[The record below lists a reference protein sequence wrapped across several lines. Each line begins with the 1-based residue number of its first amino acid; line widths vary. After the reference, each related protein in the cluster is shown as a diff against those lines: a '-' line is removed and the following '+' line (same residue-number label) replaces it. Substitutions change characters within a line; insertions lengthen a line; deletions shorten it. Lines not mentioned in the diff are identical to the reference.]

1 MTRTIKVT
9 GKSNVQA
16 SPDYTRIS
24 LTISDT
30 LKEYDLCLAKS
41 VEDLNIIVECIKQFG
56 FERTELK
63 TSGFEINRK
72 TESYRDKHNDW
83 KYRFVGYEY
92 TENLN
97 FTFKNDNERLGQILY
112 ALAHLSII
120 PEINI
125 SYFCSDVETIKNQ
138 LLELA
143 IKDAKKKA
151 ELLTK
156 ASGVQLCEILDIDYS
171 WISVSFETDDMKFC
185 KPMML
190 EECCDAAPSY
200 DVDFEPD
207 DVSASDSVRITF
219 RIE

>member
-16 SPDYTRIS
+16 TPDYTRIS

-30 LKEYDLCLAKS
+30 LQEYDLCLAKS
-41 VEDLNIIVECIKQFG
+41 VEDMNLIVECIKQFG
-56 FERTELK
+56 FDRKELK
-63 TSGFEINRK
+63 TSSFDSSRK
-72 TESYRDKHNDW
+72 TESYRDKHDNW
-83 KYRFVGYEY
+83 KYRFIGYEY

-97 FTFKNDNERLGQILY
+97 FTFKNDNERLGKILY

-120 PEINI
+120 PQINI

-151 ELLTK
+151 ELLTS

-171 WISVSFETDDMKFC
+171 WINVSFESDEMKFC
-185 KPMML
+185 QPMAL
-190 EECCDAAPSY
+190 EDCCASAAY

-207 DVSASDSVRITF
+207 DISTSDSVRITF

>member
-9 GKSNVQA
+9 GKSNIKA

-24 LTISDT
+24 LTLSDT
-30 LKEYDLCLAKS
+30 LKEYDACLAKS
-41 VEDLNIIVECIKQFG
+41 VEDMNIIVECIKHFG
-56 FERTELK
+56 FERSELK
-63 TSGFEINRK
+63 TSSFEIDRK
-72 TESYRDKHNDW
+72 MQSYRDKYDNW
-83 KYRFVGYEY
+83 KERFLGYEY

-97 FTFKNDNERLGQILY
+97 FTFKNDNVRLGKILF

-120 PEINI
+120 PEIRI
-125 SYFCSDVETIKNQ
+125 SYFCSDVESIKNQ

-151 ELLTK
+151 ELLTS
-156 ASGVQLCEILDIDYS
+156 ASGVKLCEILDIDYS
-171 WISVSFETDDMKFC
+171 WVNVTLELDDLKLC
-185 KPMML
+185 PAGAL
-190 EECCDAAPSY
+190 QDCCDDAGY

-207 DVSASDSVRITF
+207 DISTSDSVRITF

>member
-16 SPDYTRIS
+16 SPDCTRIS

-41 VEDLNIIVECIKQFG
+41 VEDMNIIVECIKGFG
-56 FERTELK
+56 FERNELK
-63 TSGFEINRK
+63 TSSFEIDRK
-72 TESYRDKHNDW
+72 MQSYRDKYDNW
-83 KYRFVGYEY
+83 KERFLGYEY

-97 FTFKNDNERLGQILY
+97 FTFKNDNERLGKILY
-112 ALAHLSII
+112 ALAHLPII

-125 SYFCSDVETIKNQ
+125 SYFCTDVESIKNQ

-143 IKDAKKKA
+143 IQDAKKKA
-151 ELLTK
+151 ELLTS
-156 ASGVQLCEILDIDYS
+156 ASGVKLCEILDIDYS
-171 WISVSFETDDMKFC
+171 WINVTLESDNMKFC
-185 KPMML
+185 EPMAL
-190 EECCDAAPSY
+190 EDCCAKASY

-207 DVSASDSVRITF
+207 DIYTSDSVRITF

>member
-16 SPDYTRIS
+16 TPDYTRIS
-24 LTISDT
+24 FTISDT
-30 LKEYDLCLAKS
+30 LQEYDLCLAKS
-41 VEDLNIIVECIKQFG
+41 VEDMNLIVECIKQFG
-56 FERTELK
+56 FDRKELK
-63 TSGFEINRK
+63 TSSFDISRK
-72 TESYRDKHNDW
+72 TESYRDKHDNW
-83 KYRFVGYEY
+83 KYRFIGYEY

-97 FTFKNDNERLGQILY
+97 FTFKNDNERLGKILY

-120 PEINI
+120 PQINI

-151 ELLTK
+151 ELLTS

-171 WISVSFETDDMKFC
+171 WINVSFESDEMKFC
-185 KPMML
+185 QPMAL
-190 EECCDAAPSY
+190 EDCCASAAY

-207 DVSASDSVRITF
+207 DISTSDSVRITF

>member
-16 SPDYTRIS
+16 TPDYTRIS

-41 VEDLNIIVECIKQFG
+41 VEDMNIIAECIKGFG
-56 FERTELK
+56 FARNELK
-63 TSGFEINRK
+63 TSSFDISRK
-72 TESYRDKHNDW
+72 TESYRDKHDNW
-83 KYRFVGYEY
+83 KYRFIGYEY

-97 FTFKNDNERLGQILY
+97 FTFKNDNERLGKILY

-120 PEINI
+120 PQINI
-125 SYFCSDVETIKNQ
+125 SYFCSDVERIKNR

-151 ELLTK
+151 ELLTD
-156 ASGVQLCEILDIDYS
+156 ASGVKLCEILDIDYS
-171 WISVSFETDDMKFC
+171 WINVTLESDGMRFC
-185 KPMML
+185 EPMAL
-190 EECCDAAPSY
+190 EDCCASAAY

-207 DVSASDSVRITF
+207 DISTSDSVRITF

>member
-30 LKEYDLCLAKS
+30 LQEYDLCLAKS
-41 VEDLNIIVECIKQFG
+41 VEDMNIIVECIKQFG
-56 FERTELK
+56 FDRKELK
-63 TSGFEINRK
+63 TSSFDINRK
-72 TESYRDKHNDW
+72 TEGYRDKHDNW
-83 KYRFVGYEY
+83 KYRFIGYEY

-97 FTFKNDNERLGQILY
+97 FTFKNDNEKLGRILY

-151 ELLTK
+151 ELLTG
-156 ASGVQLCEILDIDYS
+156 ASGVKLCEILDIDYS
-171 WISVSFETDDMKFC
+171 WINVTFESDNMKFC
-185 KPMML
+185 QPMAL
-190 EECCDAAPSY
+190 EDCCASAAY

-207 DVSASDSVRITF
+207 DISTSDSVRITF

>member
-16 SPDYTRIS
+16 TPDYTRIS

-30 LKEYDLCLAKS
+30 LQEYDLCLAKS
-41 VEDLNIIVECIKQFG
+41 VEDMNLIVECIKQFG
-56 FERTELK
+56 FDRKELK
-63 TSGFEINRK
+63 TSSFDISRK
-72 TESYRDKHNDW
+72 TESYRDKHDNW
-83 KYRFVGYEY
+83 KYRFIGYEY

-97 FTFKNDNERLGQILY
+97 FTFKNDNERLGKILY

-120 PEINI
+120 PQINI

-138 LLELA
+138 LLEFA

-151 ELLTK
+151 ELLTS

-171 WISVSFETDDMKFC
+171 WINVSFESDEMKFC
-185 KPMML
+185 QPMAL
-190 EECCDAAPSY
+190 EDCCASAAY

-207 DVSASDSVRITF
+207 DISTSDSVRITF

>member
-16 SPDYTRIS
+16 TPDYTRIS

-30 LKEYDLCLAKS
+30 LQEYDLCLAKS
-41 VEDLNIIVECIKQFG
+41 VEDMNLIVECIKQFG
-56 FERTELK
+56 FDRKELK
-63 TSGFEINRK
+63 TSSFDISRK
-72 TESYRDKHNDW
+72 TESYRDKHDNW
-83 KYRFVGYEY
+83 KYRFIGYEY

-97 FTFKNDNERLGQILY
+97 FTFKNDNERLGKILY

-120 PEINI
+120 PQINI

-151 ELLTK
+151 ELLTS

-171 WISVSFETDDMKFC
+171 WINVSFESDEMKFC
-185 KPMML
+185 QPMAL
-190 EECCDAAPSY
+190 EDCCASAAY

-207 DVSASDSVRITF
+207 DISTSDSVRITF

>member
-1 MTRTIKVT
+1 MTRIIKVT

-16 SPDYTRIS
+16 TPDYTRIS

-30 LKEYDLCLAKS
+30 LQEYDECLAKS
-41 VEDLNIIVECIKQFG
+41 VEDMNLIVECIKQFG
-56 FERTELK
+56 FDRKELK
-63 TSGFEINRK
+63 TSSFDISRK
-72 TESYRDKHNDW
+72 TESYRDKHDNW
-83 KYRFVGYEY
+83 KYRFIGYEY

-97 FTFKNDNERLGQILY
+97 FTFKNDNERLGKILY

-120 PEINI
+120 PQINI

-151 ELLTK
+151 ELLTG
-156 ASGVQLCEILDIDYS
+156 ASGVKLCEILDIDYS
-171 WISVSFETDDMKFC
+171 WINVSFESDEMKFC
-185 KPMML
+185 QPMVL
-190 EECCDAAPSY
+190 GNCCASAAY

-207 DVSASDSVRITF
+207 DISTSDSVRITF

>member
-9 GKSNVQA
+9 GKSSVQA

-30 LKEYDLCLAKS
+30 LREYDLCLAKS
-41 VEDLNIIVECIKQFG
+41 VEDMNIIVECIKNFG
-56 FERTELK
+56 FERKELK
-63 TSGFEINRK
+63 TSSFEINRK
-72 TESYRDKHNDW
+72 TEGYRDRNDDW

-97 FTFKNDNERLGQILY
+97 FTFKNDNERLGKILY
-112 ALAHLSII
+112 ALAHLPII

-125 SYFCSDVETIKNQ
+125 SYFCTDAETIKNQ

-151 ELLTK
+151 EILTN
-156 ASGVQLCEILDIDYS
+156 ASGVKLCEILDIDYS
-171 WISVSFETDDMKFC
+171 WINITLESDDMKFC
-185 KPMML
+185 KPKTL
-190 EECCDAAPSY
+190 EDCCMSAAY

-207 DVSASDSVRITF
+207 DISASDSVRITF